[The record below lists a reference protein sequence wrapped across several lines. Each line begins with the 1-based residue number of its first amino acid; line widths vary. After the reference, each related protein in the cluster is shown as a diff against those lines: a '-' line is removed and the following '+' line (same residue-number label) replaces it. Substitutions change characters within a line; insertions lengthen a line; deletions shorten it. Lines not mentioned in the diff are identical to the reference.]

1 MFHCLCI
8 GWSTLFYWKS
18 YQVRTYMYATCEYAV
33 TDWWFNLCETSTPHP
48 SGYPGI
54 WNLNFLRLACPNSK
68 LCSNAPPNFFVKGKI
83 SNYDF
88 LDIDQDLK
96 PSLFQL
102 KLPTPARQGSNS
114 PPLNTHADDSQKPVG
129 CLRGGDVETLNWLAD
144 YKDYRKNDKY
154 HLEIFDYIH
163 LKSLNCIIHSAD
175 SGKIFGVSAEPQLSP
190 TKIFSFAWNLMDMFC
205 NGYLY

>member
-1 MFHCLCI
+1 MKKFPPPLPPHVSLP
-8 GWSTLFYWKS
+8 
-18 YQVRTYMYATCEYAV
+18 MYRLVNPFLLEELPSENLHVCYL
-33 TDWWFNLCETSTPHP
+33 WICCHWLMIQSMWNFNTPPPHP

-129 CLRGGDVETLNWLAD
+129 CLRGGGGMLKLWIDWL
-144 YKDYRKNDKY
+144 
-154 HLEIFDYIH
+154 I
-163 LKSLNCIIHSAD
+163 
-175 SGKIFGVSAEPQLSP
+175 
-190 TKIFSFAWNLMDMFC
+190 TKIIGRMTNIIWR
-205 NGYLY
+205 YLIIYTSKA

>member
-1 MFHCLCI
+1 MWICCHCQ
-8 GWSTLFYWKS
+8 ST
-18 YQVRTYMYATCEYAV
+18 V
-33 TDWWFNLCETSTPHP
+33 NPCETSTPPPPHP

-83 SNYDF
+83 SNHDF

-114 PPLNTHADDSQKPVG
+114 PPLNTHADDSQKLVG
-129 CLRGGDVETLNWLAD
+129 CLRGGMLKLWIDWLITKIIGRMINIIWR
-144 YKDYRKNDKY
+144 YLIIY
-154 HLEIFDYIH
+154 HH

-175 SGKIFGVSAEPQLSP
+175 SGKISGVSAEPQLSP

>member
-1 MFHCLCI
+1 MKKFPPPFLPMFHCLCI

-33 TDWWFNLCETSTPHP
+33 TDWWFNPCETSTPPPPHP

-96 PSLFQL
+96 PSLFQ
-102 KLPTPARQGSNS
+102 SNY
-114 PPLNTHADDSQKPVG
+114 PPQPGRVQILHLWTHMQMTVKNRWVAWGGGG
-129 CLRGGDVETLNWLAD
+129 CWNFELIGWLQ
-144 YKDYRKNDKY
+144 R
-154 HLEIFDYIH
+154 L
-163 LKSLNCIIHSAD
+163 
-175 SGKIFGVSAEPQLSP
+175 
-190 TKIFSFAWNLMDMFC
+190 
-205 NGYLY
+205 